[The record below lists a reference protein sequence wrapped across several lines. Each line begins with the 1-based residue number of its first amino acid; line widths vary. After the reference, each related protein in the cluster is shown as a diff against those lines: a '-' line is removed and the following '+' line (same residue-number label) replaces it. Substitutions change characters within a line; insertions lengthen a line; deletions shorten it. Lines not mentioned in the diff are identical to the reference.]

1 MYNRTFAT
9 VFLVGL
15 QLSAGGRLRA
25 RSARGATLLH
35 AGNALHEPADGRVHQ
50 RQLRP
55 AFALHGQAA
64 YPRRRHPERWHRSEL
79 EAHHTAWP
87 ARGGLRRSLHLRLY
101 RAHHTQQRHQHI
113 RRHHA
118 YSSAREEGPIA
129 SDKVW
134 RGAATHCVWHQLRSE
149 LSGVSEITEARQ
161 GLSGERLF
169 LSPPSIVDSSRVWV
183 LLCLCS
189 PVISIAIHED
199 EEHEDEIRWRMS
211 SDERTSEWGG

>member
-1 MYNRTFAT
+1 MKRTVYQKRKEAARALRLVDHEAPTLPILESRRPRSEPNVYNRTFAT
-9 VFLVGL
+9 VFLVGF

-101 RAHHTQQRHQHI
+101 RPHHTQQRHQHI

-134 RGAATHCVWHQLRSE
+134 RGAATHCV
-149 LSGVSEITEARQ
+149 
-161 GLSGERLF
+161 
-169 LSPPSIVDSSRVWV
+169 
-183 LLCLCS
+183 
-189 PVISIAIHED
+189 
-199 EEHEDEIRWRMS
+199 
-211 SDERTSEWGG
+211 